1 MGDILWLASYPKSGN
16 TWMRILLSNYLGDSA
31 QPADINAL
39 DGAAISSSR
48 DLFDGSVGVR
58 SASLP
63 DETVERLRPEVYR
76 HAARSVTTTIRIKAH
91 DAYHHVPG
99 GQPLFPADVSR
110 GALYLVRD
118 PRDVAVSSSHHA
130 GRSVEAAVARL
141 NDPAGALAAKHRGVQ
156 LPQRM
161 GTWSEHLT
169 SWVDQTDL
177 PVHVVRYE
185 DLLADTAGEFAAV
198 LRFAGYEPDADRLR
212 HAVDASSMSNL
223 QAQEEAASFRERPRR
238 NTGRFFRRGVAG
250 GWRDELAPELVR
262 LVEDAHRDVMLRF
275 GYLEPA

>member
-16 TWMRILLSNYLGDSA
+16 TWMRILLSNYLGDSE

-39 DGAAISSSR
+39 EGDGISSSR

-63 DETVERLRPEVYR
+63 DGTVERLRPEVYR
-76 HAARSVTTTIRIKAH
+76 YAARSVSSTIRVKAH
-91 DAYHHVPG
+91 DAYHRVPG
-99 GQPLFPADVSR
+99 GEPLFPADVSR
-110 GALYLVRD
+110 GAVYLVRD
-118 PRDVAVSSSHHA
+118 PRDVAVSQSHHA
-130 GRSVEAAVARL
+130 GRPVEAAVARL
-141 NDPAGALAAKHRGVQ
+141 NDPAGALAAKHRVAQ

-161 GTWSEHLT
+161 GSWSDHVR
-169 SWVDQTDL
+169 SWADQTEL

-185 DLLADTAGEFAAV
+185 DLLADTAAELAAV
-198 LRFAGYEPDADRLR
+198 LTFAGHEPDPDRLR
-212 HAVDASSMSNL
+212 HAVEASSMPRL

-250 GWRDELAPELVR
+250 GWRDDLAPELAR
-262 LVEDAHRDVMLRF
+262 AVEDAHRDVMVRF
-275 GYLEPA
+275 GYLEPV